1 MITMYAWPSTADG
14 PDALPMVHFTTEE
27 QSGSET
33 TPDGQPVWL
42 FDSAI
47 RDGGWAHFTDY
58 DGWSQTAP
66 GWLAEYRRHD
76 DVLLVSGP
84 GACEGWYQGT
94 IGAPA
99 AWIAAAATQQSM
111 VIMAAPVPHPSM
123 YGYAVE
129 MGVAFAL
136 LVPVNVV

>member
-27 QSGSET
+27 QSGNEF
-33 TPDGQPVWL
+33 TPDGQPIWL
-42 FDSAI
+42 FDTAI
-47 RDGGWAHFTDY
+47 REGGWAHFTDY
-58 DGWSQTAP
+58 DGWARAAP
-66 GWLAEYRRHD
+66 GWMAEYRRHD

-99 AWIAAAATQQSM
+99 EWIEAAAGQQSM
-111 VIMAAPVPHPSM
+111 VILAAPVPHPSM

-129 MGVAFAL
+129 MGVGFAL